1 LRWRFDIKTPTR
13 KWHASSN
20 AKILATC
27 YAPVSAKFQAKTES
41 KFFANLSPA
50 QHPDGGYPA
59 VGCQGRSKGESL
71 GSFLGYFLS
80 SNKK

>member
-1 LRWRFDIKTPTR
+1 LRAHFDIKMRTR
-13 KWHASSN
+13 KAHASSN

-27 YAPVSAKFQAKTES
+27 DAPLSARFQAKTES
-41 KFFANLSPA
+41 KFFAHLSPA

-59 VGCQGRSKGESL
+59 AGCQGRSKGESL